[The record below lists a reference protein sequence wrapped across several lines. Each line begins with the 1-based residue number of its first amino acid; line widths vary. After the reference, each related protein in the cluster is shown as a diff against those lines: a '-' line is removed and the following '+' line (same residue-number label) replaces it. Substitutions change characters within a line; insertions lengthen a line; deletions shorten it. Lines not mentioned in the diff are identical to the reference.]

1 MLGIRC
7 WFVSTPSFLRER
19 MEKISSILIKYA
31 KNRILRNTSFL
42 LAGCQFLLTSL
53 YAQTN
58 CPTITNTNQTSVTV
72 CTGYRVDSLQVRT
85 TALYPTKIGMVRF
98 DTPQSNPYNGG
109 GVYLG
114 ELISSN
120 DIATMRTVS
129 FPPNTGTTSKT
140 YYVYG
145 YLKPTP
151 AETACRPFALLTVT
165 VNPNPT
171 ATINATEA
179 TCTGSVSAAD
189 GSVAVV
195 GFKPKDTYELANNG
209 IFSGRSSPVPNDGLL
224 VRGQSRTGTVTN
236 YGVRVYN
243 SFGCYVEK
251 AVMLLNAPCS
261 CVPGLCIPFV
271 VQRMVPRK

>member
-1 MLGIRC
+1 MI
-7 WFVSTPSFLRER
+7 SPSQTG
-19 MEKISSILIKYA
+19 YA
-31 KNRILRNTSFL
+31 KNRILLKASFL
-42 LAGCQFLLTSL
+42 VACCQFLSTSL
-53 YAQTN
+53 YAQTG
-58 CPTITNTNQTSVTV
+58 CPAITNTGQTSVTV
-72 CTGYRVDSLQVRT
+72 CTGYVVDSLQVRT
-85 TALYPTKIGMVRF
+85 TAFYPTKIGMIRF
-98 DTPQSNPYNGG
+98 DTPQSNPYEGDN

-120 DIATMRTVS
+120 GIATMRTIS

-151 AETACRPFALLTVT
+151 AEAFCRPSALLTVT
-165 VNPNPT
+165 VKPNPT
-171 ATINATEA
+171 ATVKAVEA
-179 TCTGSVSAAD
+179 TCTGTVSAAD

-209 IFSGRSSPVPNDGLL
+209 IFSGTSYPIPDDGLI
-224 VRGQSRTGTVTN
+224 VRNQSRTGTVTT

-243 SFGCYVEK
+243 SSGCYVEK
-251 AVMLLNAPCS
+251 VVMLMNSSCS

-271 VQRMVPRK
+271 IQRIVSRK

>member
-1 MLGIRC
+1 
-7 WFVSTPSFLRER
+7 
-19 MEKISSILIKYA
+19 MEMISSLLTRYA
-31 KNRILRNTSFL
+31 KSRILLNMGCL
-42 LAGCQFLLTSL
+42 LVACQFLLTSL
-53 YAQTN
+53 YAQTD
-58 CPTITNTNQTSVTV
+58 CPTITNTSQTSVTV
-72 CTGYRVDSLQVRT
+72 CTGYVVDSLQVKT
-85 TALYPTKIGMVRF
+85 TAFYPTKIGMIRF
-98 DTPQSNPYNGG
+98 DTPQSNPYDGDN

-120 DIATMRTVS
+120 GIATMRTIP

-151 AETACRPFALLTVT
+151 AEASCRPVALLTVT
-165 VNPNPT
+165 VNPNPI
-171 ATINATEA
+171 ATIKATEA
-179 TCTGSVSAAD
+179 TCAGSVSVAD

-209 IFSGRSSPVPNDGLL
+209 IFSGTSYPIPDDGLIVKNL
-224 VRGQSRTGTVTN
+224 SRTGTVTN

-251 AVMLLNAPCS
+251 AVMLLNASCS
-261 CVPGLCIPFV
+261 CRPGLCIPFV
-271 VQRMVPRK
+271 VQRMVSRK